1 MRLVRFDQR
10 EDLSAGTIAMVLSG
24 LLLSALVT
32 EWIGVHAIFGA
43 FILGA
48 AIPADSVVARQLV
61 QRLRDVVSV
70 LFLPAFF
77 VYTGMR
83 TRIGLVAGAEEWLV
97 CGLIIAVA
105 TFGKFGGTF
114 GAARLARVGWRDA
127 ASLGVLMNTRGL
139 MELIV
144 LNVGLDLGVIS
155 PKLFAMMV
163 IMAVATTLATAPIL
177 HIVGSPAP
185 SLVTEAQANGD
196 GGCVDLQTTGVVPA
210 S

>member
-1 MRLVRFDQR
+1 
-10 EDLSAGTIAMVLSG
+10 MVLAG
-24 LLLSALVT
+24 LLLSALLT
-32 EWIGVHAIFGA
+32 EWIGIHAIFGA

-48 AIPADSVVARQLV
+48 AIPSDSVVARQLV
-61 QRLRDVVSV
+61 RRLRDVVSV

-83 TRIGLVAGAEEWLV
+83 TRIGLVAGIDEWLV

-105 TFGKFGGTF
+105 TLGKFGGTL
-114 GAARLARVGWRDA
+114 GAARLAGVGWRDA
-127 ASLGVLMNTRGL
+127 TALGVLMNTRGL

-177 HIVGSPAP
+177 HIVSPTATAEGGP
-185 SLVTEAQANGD
+185 SERD
-196 GGCVDLQTTGVVPA
+196 GERAVRQQTVVPA